1 MNPFELAMAPVT
13 RHDLAEA
20 MQRLARASVLVVG
33 DAMLDRYIH
42 GRVERISPEAPV
54 PVLGIEREVVQP
66 GGAANVVRNLTALG
80 AAAAFISVVGDDQT
94 GSELTGL
101 IGGQPGVEPWLL
113 VQGGRTTTCKTRF
126 LAHGR
131 HLLRADR
138 EQTIPIEARL
148 AERLVRIAGDA
159 MAATSASVL
168 SDYGKGVLA
177 GDTAAALVAA
187 ARGMGRPVL
196 VDPSNADCARFAGA
210 DLILPT
216 ARELAMATGLPAET
230 DGEIER
236 AAGKFA
242 NSHGFGAVMV
252 LRGEIGI
259 SLMAPG
265 LARHWRLPEDER
277 QDLFGVTDAVLATLA
292 AACASGLP
300 LEQAGELAA
309 LAAEI
314 VAGHPGTA
322 VARTSDFLARID
334 AIPPE
339 PATLPEPETLP
350 QFAVSSAIAQL
361 PKLVESPKS

>member
-1 MNPFELAMAPVT
+1 MDPSEPPPASHP
-13 RHDLAEA
+13 DLAEA
-20 MQRLARASVLVVG
+20 VPRLARASVLVVG

-54 PVLGIEREVVQP
+54 PVLGIERETVQP

-80 AAAAFISVVGDDQT
+80 AAVAFVSVVGDDQT

-113 VQGGRTTTCKTRF
+113 VQGGRTTTRKTRF

-138 EQTIPIEARL
+138 EQTDAIEPRL
-148 AERLVRIAGDA
+148 ALRLLRIAGDA
-159 MAATSASVL
+159 MAATSATVL

-177 GDTAAALVAA
+177 GETASKLVAA
-187 ARGMGRPVL
+187 ARGMGRQVL
-196 VDPSNADCARFAGA
+196 VDPSSADCGRFAGA

-216 ARELAMATGLPAET
+216 ARELAAATGLPSET
-230 DGEIER
+230 DDEITR
-236 AAGKFA
+236 AAQHLA
-242 NSHGFGAVMV
+242 ACHRFGAVMV
-252 LRGEIGI
+252 LRSEIGI
-259 SLMAPG
+259 SLIGPQ

-292 AACASGLP
+292 AARASGVGLA
-300 LEQAGELAA
+300 EAGALAA

-314 VAGHPGTA
+314 VARHPGTA
-322 VARTSDFLARID
+322 VARPDDLLARL
-334 AIPPE
+334 AVAPLEPHPSETPSPP
-339 PATLPEPETLP
+339 L
-350 QFAVSSAIAQL
+350 
-361 PKLVESPKS
+361 